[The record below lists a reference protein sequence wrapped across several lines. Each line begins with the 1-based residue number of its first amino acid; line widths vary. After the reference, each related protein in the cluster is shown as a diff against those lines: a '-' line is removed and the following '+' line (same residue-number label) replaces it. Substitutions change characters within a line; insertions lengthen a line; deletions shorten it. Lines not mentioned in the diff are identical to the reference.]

1 MARYLSQPNEV
12 VFTTPATLQGAR
24 FYALAYLARVDRL
37 QAWCNRYLNLPG
49 SPVRFRPFE
58 VLGQGFVMA
67 TFVDIGHATPAD
79 PSIGW
84 TREKDLAFWL
94 PLQERDDQAV
104 PTWAVPFLYV
114 DQPHGVAMGREIY
127 GLPKCPAS
135 FTLSPPA
142 DWPDLMEARVW
153 APDPITAE
161 WTGGHSLMSLRKPSL
176 TATVADLISA
186 LVRDGNVEV
195 DGESRSARGLFS
207 GVEDPAQVLER
218 IGRIFDEVMGFLQ
231 NPAVS
236 LVLLKQFRSAQEP
249 EHACYQ
255 SLLRARATL
264 SRLDV
269 DAVPRLYR
277 HRLQDLDTHPIPP
290 VLGLLAGLPFMEV
303 RRLSCDFTLELG
315 VEFWRNGQPV

>member
-12 VFTTPATLQGAR
+12 VFATPALLQGAR

-49 SPVRFRPFE
+49 SPVRFEPFE
-58 VLGQGFVMA
+58 VLGQGFVVA
-67 TFVDIGHATPAD
+67 TFVDIDHATPAD
-79 PSIGW
+79 SDIGW

-94 PLQERDDQAV
+94 PLRERPDQAV

-135 FTLSPPA
+135 FSLTPTP
-142 DWPDLMEARVW
+142 DWPDRMEARVW
-153 APDPITAE
+153 SPDPFTSE
-161 WTGGHSLMSLRKPSL
+161 WTGDRPLMSLRKPSL
-176 TATVADLISA
+176 TATVAELISA
-186 LVRDGNVEV
+186 LVRDGNIDV

-218 IGRIFDEVMGFLQ
+218 IGSVFDQVMGFLQ
-231 NPAVS
+231 SPTVS
-236 LVLLKQFRSAQEP
+236 MVLLKQFRCAQNP

-255 SLLRARATL
+255 SLLRVQAAL
-264 SRLDV
+264 SRVDV
-269 DAVPRLYR
+269 DPVPRLYR
-277 HRLQDLDTHPIPP
+277 HQIQVLDSHPISP
-290 VLGLLAGLPFMEV
+290 VLGLFSSLPFMEV
-303 RRLSCDFTLELG
+303 RRLTCDFTLELG
-315 VEFWRNGQPV
+315 AEFWRNGQPV